1 MTSEILLIDDEKDI
15 RFAVHE
21 ILKENN
27 FFVREADTVEK
38 ALSEIKKKL
47 PDLVI
52 LDVLLDEKNRDGI
65 HILKFIKSLDADLPV
80 IMISGHANI
89 QIAVDSIKHGAFEF
103 LEKPFNKD
111 RLLNFVNR
119 ALENSSLK
127 KENKS
132 LKKNLYLSNE
142 LIGNSST
149 LIKLR
154 NSIEKFSKT
163 DSRILIFGPA
173 GSGKELVGRLI
184 HEASSRSNNSFK
196 VINGAILD
204 PNHFD
209 FELFGS
215 ENNDKII
222 SGIFEKTNNGTLLID
237 NISDVPLQ
245 TQGKI
250 LRVLSDQKFHR
261 VNGAN
266 EISVNIRVMCSTSKN
281 LKEEI
286 ESGNF
291 REDLFHR
298 INVIPIQTPYLKD
311 VKEDIPLLV
320 DYFIKRISDTNGLKT
335 IVINSKNAVFYD
347 YDWPGNV
354 RELRNLIERVVILAS
369 GKNEDVDKILSESLK
384 ISSVRESKT
393 EDAFQFPLKEARE
406 KFEKNY
412 LEIQLNR
419 HNGNVSKTADYIGME
434 RSALHRKLKSLGIN

>member
-1 MTSEILLIDDEKDI
+1 MKHEILLIDDEKDI
-15 RFAVHE
+15 RYAVAE

-27 FFVREADTVEK
+27 FLVREADTVEK
-38 ALSEIKKKL
+38 ALFEINKKL
-47 PDLVI
+47 PDLII

-65 HILKFIKSLDADLPV
+65 DILKFIKSIDNDIPV

-89 QIAVDSIKHGAFEF
+89 KIAVDSIKLGAFEF

-111 RLLNFVNR
+111 RLLNFINR
-119 ALENSSLK
+119 ALETSSLK

-132 LKKNLYLSNE
+132 LKKNFYFSNE
-142 LIGNSST
+142 LIGNSSKI
-149 LIKLR
+149 LKLKS
-154 NSIEKFSKT
+154 SIERLSKT
-163 DSRILIFGPA
+163 DSRVLIQGPA
-173 GSGKELVGRLI
+173 GSGKELVSRLI
-184 HEASSRSNNSFK
+184 HESSSRAKNPFK
-196 VINGAILD
+196 IVNGAILD
-204 PNHFD
+204 PSHFD

-222 SGIFEKTNNGTLLID
+222 SGIFEKSNNGTLLID
-237 NISDVPLQ
+237 NIADVPLE

-261 VNGAN
+261 VNGAE
-266 EISVNIRVMCSTSKN
+266 EINVNIRFVCSTSKN
-281 LKEEI
+281 LNEEI
-286 ESGNF
+286 LNGNF

-298 INVIPIQTPYLKD
+298 INVIPIEMPFLKD
-311 VKEDIPLLV
+311 IKEDIPSLIE
-320 DYFIKRISDTNGLKT
+320 YFVKKISESNGLKPI
-335 IVINSKNAVFYD
+335 IVNSKNTVFYD
-347 YDWPGNV
+347 YNWPGNI

-384 ISSVRESKT
+384 ISSVKENNN
-393 EDAFQFPLKEARE
+393 EDTFQFPLKEARE
-406 KFEKNY
+406 KFEKSY